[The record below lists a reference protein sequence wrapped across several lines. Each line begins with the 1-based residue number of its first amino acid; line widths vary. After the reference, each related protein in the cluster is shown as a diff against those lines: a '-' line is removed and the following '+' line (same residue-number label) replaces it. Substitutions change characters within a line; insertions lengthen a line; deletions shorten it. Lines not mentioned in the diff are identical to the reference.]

1 MEWTDQDRVKEVNSR
16 DKELQINETYDRL
29 EILERVGTDTRI
41 LYNKDKTKVN
51 YNAVVDGITVRLLNT
66 YGLSKV
72 GYIQDVL
79 EQNKLDL
86 GIDEVYR
93 YPGRI
98 KIHKNNMY
106 FDIYNQENK
115 VLIKDEYDKDILNIT
130 LSFSSNVRIK
140 EIQCREKILEA
151 VKGL

>member
-1 MEWTDQDRVKEVNSR
+1 M
-16 DKELQINETYDRL
+16 
-29 EILERVGTDTRI
+29 EILEGVGTDTRI

-51 YNAVVDGITVRLLNT
+51 YNDVVEGIAVRLLST

-93 YPGRI
+93 YPDRL

-130 LSFSSNVRIK
+130 LNFGSNGHLNK
-140 EIQCREKILEA
+140 IQYRENLLEA
-151 VKGL
+151 VKSL